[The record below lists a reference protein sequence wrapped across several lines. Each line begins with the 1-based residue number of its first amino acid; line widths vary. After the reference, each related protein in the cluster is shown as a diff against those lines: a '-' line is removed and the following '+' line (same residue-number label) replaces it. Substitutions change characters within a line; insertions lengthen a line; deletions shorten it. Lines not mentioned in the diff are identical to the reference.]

1 MVVVSAVGHSERFSS
16 AAGGYYVV
24 YMCVLVGFGVS
35 GCVGLGLESDGG
47 GIGRRPLGAVF

>member
-24 YMCVLVGFGVS
+24 YLEFKGHESYIWADAVLM
-35 GCVGLGLESDGG
+35 L
-47 GIGRRPLGAVF
+47 IGADV